1 MFKNYLL
8 SLMFISCPFHQC
20 LTQQFRNGDFENVSA
35 QSCVY
40 NLSDVA
46 FNKRMAYVYA
56 FGKNN
61 TGRPDLGQI
70 DIHTFNCFVDPQS
83 NKFCIGLAG
92 ESYTGLTSDAV
103 AIELDNNL
111 EPGETYSLKFY
122 LFGNTTNHDTLA
134 EIYIGESLHDSAF
147 GIFIDTANP
156 QRMVWKGVSKI
167 FKATQNSRYI
177 TIKNK
182 VGHRSWN
189 QIDNFSLSHIT
200 RSANYSDLK
209 SPIYLSPNPCH
220 ERTEIRNLPESKK
233 FYAEIF
239 DTHGR
244 FISKLK
250 RNPIDLT
257 GCNKGLYIVKIYLDD
272 KVYFSPLLVI

>member
-20 LTQQFRNGDFENVSA
+20 ITQQFRNGDFENVSA

-40 NLSDVA
+40 NLSDVD

-156 QRMVWKGVSKI
+156 QRMMWKEVSKI

-189 QIDNFSLSHIT
+189 QIDNFSLTHIT
-200 RSANYSDLK
+200 GLHNYSGFQ
-209 SPIYLSPNPCH
+209 SHYYLVPNPAH
-220 ERTEIRNLPESKK
+220 DRIEIINLPRSTAV
-233 FYAEIF
+233 YLDII
-239 DTHGR
+239 DTNGR
-244 FISKLK
+244 LIT
-250 RNPIDLT
+250 RTYTPYIDLT
-257 GCNKGLYIVKIYLDD
+257 NFRRGLYFVRIHVKNDVYLNKLIVE
-272 KVYFSPLLVI
+272 